1 MVESIGSP
9 ITNRLLEDV
18 KITRALIVNW
28 KSYAQS
34 QMITEDD
41 FNFINELDSAEDKQA
56 LFLIRNFEF
65 SLYSTTF
72 FFRVMAD
79 ITSSRFTQRC
89 HLFII

>member
-72 FFRVMAD
+72 FFE
-79 ITSSRFTQRC
+79 
-89 HLFII
+89 

>member
-1 MVESIGSP
+1 MIEIRNKYFRMVESIGSP

-56 LFLIRNFEF
+56 LFLFPKLQN
-65 SLYSTTF
+65 L
-72 FFRVMAD
+72 
-79 ITSSRFTQRC
+79 
-89 HLFII
+89 

>member
-56 LFLIRNFEF
+56 LFLIPNRQILNLF
-65 SLYSTTF
+65 SE
-72 FFRVMAD
+72 
-79 ITSSRFTQRC
+79 
-89 HLFII
+89 LFLV

>member
-1 MVESIGSP
+1 MLCEIAASP

-56 LFLIRNFEF
+56 LFLIPNRQILNLF
-65 SLYSTTF
+65 SE
-72 FFRVMAD
+72 
-79 ITSSRFTQRC
+79 
-89 HLFII
+89 LFLV

>member
-56 LFLIRNFEF
+56 LFLIPKRQILNLFSEF
-65 SLYSTTF
+65 SL
-72 FFRVMAD
+72 V
-79 ITSSRFTQRC
+79 
-89 HLFII
+89 

>member
-56 LFLIRNFEF
+56 LFLIRYFEF
-65 SLYSTTF
+65 SLYSTTV

-89 HLFII
+89 SLFII

>member
-56 LFLIRNFEF
+56 LFIDFETSNFYPYVF
-65 SLYSTTF
+65 
-72 FFRVMAD
+72 
-79 ITSSRFTQRC
+79 
-89 HLFII
+89 

>member
-56 LFLIRNFEF
+56 LFLIPKRQILNLF
-65 SLYSTTF
+65 SELSL
-72 FFRVMAD
+72 V
-79 ITSSRFTQRC
+79 
-89 HLFII
+89 

>member
-56 LFLIRNFEF
+56 LILIPNRQILNLF
-65 SLYSTTF
+65 SELSL
-72 FFRVMAD
+72 V
-79 ITSSRFTQRC
+79 
-89 HLFII
+89 